1 MKYLTVSFV
10 SISFFSV
17 IYEWT
22 WDLHDFSCFTIK
34 KSMWAQSLHKLSG
47 LWEVVK
53 LLSYF
58 PRWKK
63 KHSKHKTE
71 MCLLMWLAMCYVLHS
86 NPVPKTLNLLSAKL
100 MFGCSCKIIH
110 QWKVSWTKFLQ
121 VLRIVFLRYEAIVT
135 LALLLPICAYLNGSL
150 EDWSISLVSK
160 GETLRLLKESQL
172 NINSLI
178 IKLFIKTHVIF

>member
-1 MKYLTVSFV
+1 MEMGSAW
-10 SISFFSV
+10 FFLLHNKEKHVGPKSAQAIRSV
-17 IYEWT
+17 RSRQVVI
-22 WDLHDFSCFTIK
+22 I
-34 KSMWAQSLHKLSG
+34 LSK
-47 LWEVVK
+47 V
-53 LLSYF
+53 
-58 PRWKK
+58 KK

-71 MCLLMWLAMCYVLHS
+71 MCLLMWLAMCYILHS

-150 EDWSISLVSK
+150 EDCSISLVSK
-160 GETLRLLKESQL
+160 GETLRLPKESQI
-172 NINSLI
+172 NINSLVL
-178 IKLFIKTHVIF
+178 KRFIKTHVIFKLYRLQLYHGSIA